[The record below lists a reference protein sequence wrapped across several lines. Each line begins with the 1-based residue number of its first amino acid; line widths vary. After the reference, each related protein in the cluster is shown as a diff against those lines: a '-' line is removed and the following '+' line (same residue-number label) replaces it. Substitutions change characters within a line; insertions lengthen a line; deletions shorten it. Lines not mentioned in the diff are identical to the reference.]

1 MTEVL
6 EAQAERGGGLGRLRH
21 WIGGQLVEGES
32 GRRGPVYTPATGEQT
47 AEVDFASAEEVDRAV
62 AAAREAFPEW
72 RTWSLSRRQEL
83 MFTIRRLVHD
93 RIDELAR
100 ILTAEHGKVLSDARG
115 EVQRGLEVIEY
126 ACGIP
131 TLLKGGFSEQ

>member
-32 GRRGPVYTPATGEQT
+32 GRTGPVYNPATGEQT

-62 AAAREAFPEW
+62 GVAKDAFPAW
-72 RTWSLSRRQEL
+72 RAVSLSRRQEL
-83 MFTIRRLVHD
+83 FFRIQQLVRD
-93 RIDELAR
+93 RTDDLAR
-100 ILTAEHGKVLSDARG
+100 ILTAE
-115 EVQRGLEVIEY
+115 
-126 ACGIP
+126 
-131 TLLKGGFSEQ
+131 